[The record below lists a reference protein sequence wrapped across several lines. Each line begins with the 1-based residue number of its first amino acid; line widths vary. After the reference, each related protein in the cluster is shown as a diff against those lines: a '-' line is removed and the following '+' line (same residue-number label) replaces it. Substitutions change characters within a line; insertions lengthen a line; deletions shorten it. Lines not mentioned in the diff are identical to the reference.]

1 VSPSSPFIQRPVAT
15 SLLMAAIFLI
25 GVVGYTQLPVSA
37 LPQVDYPTIQVLTF
51 YPGASPDVM
60 ATTVTAPLERQFGEL
75 QGLSQMTSTS
85 SGGASVIVLQFS
97 LSLDIDI
104 AEEEVQSAINA
115 SQSLL
120 PSSLPAPPIYSKT
133 NPADAPVLTLGIT
146 SSSMPL
152 SQVEDLVDTRLAPKI
167 SQLNGVGLVTI
178 SGGQKPAVR
187 IQANPE
193 QLSSYGINLE
203 DLRTALTQ
211 ASVNAAKGNFDGPRQ
226 DYQIDANDQLVS
238 SNDYRNVV
246 VAFRNGA
253 PVMLTDVAQIVD
265 GIENNSQ
272 AAWMNQTPAVI
283 VNVQRQPG
291 ANTID
296 VVKSIKA
303 LMPQLEVD
311 LPKGIQVTTLTD
323 LTTSI
328 KASVSDVE
336 FELMLTVVLVVIV
349 IFLFLRSL
357 YATIIPSVAVPLSLV
372 GTLAVMYILGY
383 SLDNLSLMALT
394 ISTGFVVDDAIVM
407 IENISRY
414 IEEGEKPMEAA
425 LKGAEQ
431 IGFTILS
438 LTVSL
443 VAVLIPL
450 LFMGDVVGRLFRE
463 FAVTLAVT
471 IVLSAVVSLTLTPMM
486 SARILRRIPP
496 EKQTRFSRASERVFE
511 RMIDFYSRTLKF
523 VLGYQTITLLVALGT
538 LILTVILYIM
548 IPKGFFPVQDT
559 GVVQG
564 ISQASQ
570 TISSSA
576 MAEKQQE
583 LTKVILADPA
593 VESLSSFIG
602 ADGTNTTTNSGR
614 ISINLKPIGD
624 RGISAANLIR
634 RLESKLTKVQ
644 GIDLYMVPVQ
654 NITVDDRVS
663 RTQYQY
669 TLEDPDQNE
678 LNEWSGRF
686 VDQLRKLPE
695 LEDVATD
702 QQNRGLAIN
711 LVIDRVSASRLGIAP
726 STIDNTLYDAFG
738 QRQINTMYTQ
748 VNQYHVVLESQPQFQ
763 KNPDI
768 LSHLYIQS
776 NASAGQSGAAAAS
789 SFSASASASAGSNAL
804 TGSALYTASA
814 NTLSPPANV
823 FAASTSSATSSKG
836 ATSAGTTSSTMSN
849 AVPLSAFAHFE
860 MTTEPLSITHQGQF
874 PAITVSFN
882 LAPNAALGSA
892 ITAVNKVQKDMNMP
906 ASLEASFQGTAA
918 SFTNSLSN
926 EPLLILAALVAVY
939 IVLGVLYES
948 FIHPITILSTLPSAG
963 VGALLAL
970 ILFGQDLSVVALIGI
985 ILLIGIVK
993 KNGIMMVDF
1002 ALDAERNRGKNAT
1015 DAIFE
1020 ACQLRFRPIMMTTM
1034 AALLA
1039 GLPLAL
1045 GRGFGSELRRPLG
1058 IAMVGGLLVSQAL
1071 TLYTTPVI
1079 YIFFD
1084 NLAHRSGQKATQ
1096 RDTGAE
1102 PAPAGT
1108 L

>member
-1 VSPSSPFIQRPVAT
+1 
-15 SLLMAAIFLI
+15 MAAIFLI

-336 FELMLTVVLVVIV
+336 FELMLTVILVVIV

-486 SARILRRIPP
+486 SARILRRIPK
-496 EKQTRFSRASERVFE
+496 EKQSRFSQASERVFD
-511 RMIDFYSRTLKF
+511 RMIEFYSRTLKF
-523 VLGYQTITLLVALGT
+523 VLGYQTITLFVALGT
-538 LILTVILYIM
+538 LILTVILYIV

-559 GVVQG
+559 GVIQG

-570 TISSSA
+570 TISSRA

-583 LTKVILADPA
+583 LAKAILTDPA

-624 RGISAANLIR
+624 RKISAANLIR
-634 RLESKLTKVQ
+634 RLKSKLKDVQ

-686 VDQLRKLPE
+686 VDQLKKLPE

-776 NASAGQSGAAAAS
+776 NTSAGQSGAAAAS

-814 NTLSPPANV
+814 NTLVPPPNV

-892 ITAVNKVQKDMNMP
+892 ITAVDKVQKNMNMP

-1084 NLAHRSGQKATQ
+1084 NLAHRWGHKPAP
-1096 RDTGAE
+1096 DHTGAE